1 MERIGQIQSTFPGG
15 AAPGP
20 RSTPQG
26 TLLGEHTELCDST
39 PPTPAAARLE
49 ALAKRHHELK
59 RGQTEMEV

>member
-26 TLLGEHTELCDST
+26 TLLGEHTELFDST
-39 PPTPAAARLE
+39 PPTPAAARLKALRE
-49 ALAKRHHELK
+49 RAERLAK
-59 RGQTEMEV
+59 GQRTLSI